1 MFPRAI
7 YFVKKCF
14 GEMWKICEDD
24 IGWSEAQQRK
34 LLPTI
39 FQFVTYIGYP
49 MLYIVSST
57 RRTTLAGNIY
67 TNMIKTLTTP
77 FSGNN

>member
-24 IGWSEAQQRK
+24 IGSEAQQRK

-49 MLYIVSST
+49 MFYIECH
-57 RRTTLAGNIY
+57 LPGG
-67 TNMIKTLTTP
+67 LH
-77 FSGNN
+77 